1 MKKKLNLLVN
11 YLEKKL
17 SRKRSSTMPW
27 KFFIEVALS
36 CNLQCITCVHGKQAI
51 KGIMPDLVFDRIK
64 PYLDYARV
72 VHEVGYGEPFLN
84 KTFIQKLTY
93 LKGKSAYVD
102 VTTNGTLLD
111 RDTSYKLIDAGLDQ
125 ITFSLDGATPETF
138 ESIRKGAEFSRVL
151 RNIEA
156 LSEIKKLRN
165 TKTPFMRINF
175 VGMKRNMAELP
186 DIIKLAARLG
196 VGEVVLS
203 DLFPPDYQ
211 LGRECLFF
219 HPELAE
225 NSITDAKRAAK
236 ESGINLI
243 TPSSFKKPEFSYE
256 QTAVTGEDKED
267 TKEQNVDQVTEGFSD
282 SNECAHTGFFSPGKI
297 RKKISPCY
305 EPWQTLYVTCE
316 GKVKPCCA
324 MVETFGDINRQRLE
338 DIWNSEKYR
347 LLRKTV
353 NTESPAFE
361 ACRTCLFRNR
371 VRFSLKE
378 GFGLLKNVLVNE
390 GPVRTLKKSAKYVVE
405 YF

>member
-17 SRKRSSTMPW
+17 SRKHLSTMPW

-36 CNLQCITCVHGKQAI
+36 CNLQCITCVHGKKTI
-51 KGIMPDLVFDRIK
+51 KGVMPDLVFDRIK
-64 PYLDYARV
+64 PCLDYARV
-72 VHEVGYGEPFLN
+72 VHEVGYGEPLLN
-84 KTFIQKLTY
+84 KTFIQKLKY

-111 RDTSYKLIDAGLDQ
+111 RETSHKLIDAGLDQ

-151 RNIEA
+151 RNIKA
-156 LSEIKKLRN
+156 LTEIKALKKSKN
-165 TKTPFMRINF
+165 PFMRINF
-175 VGMKRNMAELP
+175 VGMKRNVAELG

-203 DLFPPDYQ
+203 DLFPPDHQ

-219 HPELAE
+219 YPELAE
-225 NSITDAKRAAK
+225 NSITDAKKVAQ

-243 TPSSFKKPEFSYE
+243 TPSSFKKPEFSYPG
-256 QTAVTGEDKED
+256 VILTGEDKAN
-267 TKEQNVDQVTEGFSD
+267 TKEQNVDQATERFSD
-282 SNECAHTGFFSPGKI
+282 SNECTDTSFFSSGKI
-297 RKKISPCY
+297 RKKINPCY

-316 GKVKPCCA
+316 GNVKPCCA
-324 MVETFGDINRQRLE
+324 MDESFGDINCQRLE
-338 DIWNSEKYR
+338 DIWNNEKYC

-353 NTESPAFE
+353 NTGNPAFE
-361 ACRTCLFRNR
+361 ACRKCLFRNR

-390 GPVRTLKKSAKYVVE
+390 GPARTLKKTAKYVIE